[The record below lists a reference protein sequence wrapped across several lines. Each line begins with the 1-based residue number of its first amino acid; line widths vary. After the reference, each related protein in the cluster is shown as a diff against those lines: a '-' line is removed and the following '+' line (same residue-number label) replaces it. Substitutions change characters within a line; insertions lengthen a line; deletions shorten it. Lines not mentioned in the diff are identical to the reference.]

1 MHDGFEVPDLLHH
14 LLLLCNYHIF
24 VAHLGRCRE
33 GEW

>member
-1 MHDGFEVPDLLHH
+1 MHDGFEVPDLLL